1 MIRVTVQPEQ
11 LEGESG
17 SEDGTTAAGET
28 SDKKNQ
34 VEAELRRECST
45 DEILAWYSILPKGGL
60 STTFVQYSVS
70 HGYICYEWY
79 HALGNTLVQVL
90 LNNLRGTDMTPA
102 IG

>member
-34 VEAELRRECST
+34 FEAELRRECST
-45 DEILAWYSILPKGGL
+45 DEILA
-60 STTFVQYSVS
+60 
-70 HGYICYEWY
+70 
-79 HALGNTLVQVL
+79 
-90 LNNLRGTDMTPA
+90 
-102 IG
+102 